1 MHYLLLLHSPNPRP
15 CLDYQKYT
23 FKVCLRSGLQRV
35 DIVCILEGAACGL
48 SHQAQ
53 LMCIS
58 YLHYVGER
66 IVLLFETKS
75 RYVAQVGL
83 ELVTLLPLP
92 LPPKY
97 LYDSLDQYPKCS
109 FFNCFNFLDLFIFI
123 SCI

>member
-1 MHYLLLLHSPNPRP
+1 MSEVWP
-15 CLDYQKYT
+15 CKW
-23 FKVCLRSGLQRV
+23 V
-35 DIVCILEGAACGL
+35 DVICILEGAACGL

-58 YLHYVGER
+58 YMHHVGKR

-92 LPPKY
+92 LSPKY
-97 LYDSLDQYPKCS
+97 WYDSLGHYPKCS
-109 FFNCFNFLDLFIFI
+109 FFILIFLDLFIFI